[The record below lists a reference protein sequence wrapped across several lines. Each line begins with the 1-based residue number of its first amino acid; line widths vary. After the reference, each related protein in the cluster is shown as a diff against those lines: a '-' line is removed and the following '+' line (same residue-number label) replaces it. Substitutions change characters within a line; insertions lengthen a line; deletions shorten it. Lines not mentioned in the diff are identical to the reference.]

1 MRKKENFKESE
12 LVFYPGKN
20 IHVVII
26 KHIILVKNSDISV
39 YKCLFPSGAVDMIT
53 SVSLMRIKNE

>member
-1 MRKKENFKESE
+1 MRKKGKSKEPE

-20 IHVVII
+20 IYVVIL
-26 KHIILVKNSDISV
+26 KHTIIVKNSDISV
-39 YKCLFPSGAVDMIT
+39 YECLLSSGIIDLIT